1 MAIHQQE
8 SQRRNN
14 DKNFAARVVISITW
28 ERSSGRI
35 SFMVPGERH
44 DGSGTSASVD
54 PGLVLQDWLPAEIA
68 ELLRLPLF
76 DESTYGRVRIHERT
90 AQEYLAAD
98 WLASLRRKGLP
109 RKQLDGL
116 LFRRTPHVATPVLA
130 PHLRATTA
138 WLALDDVPTQ
148 RRLIEIAPDVLLGD
162 GDPSGIPVDERP
174 RILTAYV
181 EQFRGRRRVLDSLAE
196 ISLRRFGCASLAEA
210 INRSVPDTNLPQEVR
225 RALLTIVAEGRIQA
239 CAATALQ
246 AATDR
251 NLEAEVRADAVT
263 AASATVE
270 GAEREALLAL
280 VWEPNLDHSIGL
292 AVLRALFPV
301 SMTDE
306 DVAALLIN
314 SARKPQNLYTG
325 LQFFFEH
332 KLDRLCTHERRL
344 GLARRLLD
352 LMQEP
357 ARPDLRW
364 LARSLLTIL
373 RSILGG
379 VTDGDRLPPQVE
391 AAIDYFEEQ
400 QKLHHDF
407 CLARQ
412 DGPASLLAGRPRT
425 RRQLFW
431 KRVREAEK
439 VKGSRITKFSDVR
452 EWYWLVELDA
462 EDHQWLADDAM
473 AGEDEA
479 TRVLAFDALLWT
491 RVRNGETAERT
502 DLVRKL
508 ADQSPLLAQHLDRL
522 AKVRERDDGFRG
534 QHVRKMQAIDARRA
548 QQLDQSRG
556 ALEAA
561 IEEIRSGKD
570 IQALWHLY
578 CVVGG
583 PLTTKGG
590 TRVQEI
596 ERLYGP
602 RVAGAYPEGL
612 KNYWR
617 QASVPAP
624 HEWHSPGQFPVS
636 AMLGL
641 AGLSLEVAAGLRP
654 SDLSQE
660 LRRLALRMALWEPNQ
675 PPSWFDDLAVAEP
688 EEARALLLP
697 LLKQEIAAD
706 GSEARVL
713 RLDQIGRSSARLQTL
728 VAKDMTQ
735 ELQAMEPKRL
745 DVLQSALACIEGVD
759 ASALDSLAPDRCRE
773 SEKEPKRLAIW
784 LVAWMN
790 RQGVAAAD
798 YLAAML
804 VGLDGSQAGEIVE
817 EVLSRMWTWADERLG
832 VTTFCIHKNAE
843 ALARLIPIAFAYVR
857 RGEDLEHETAFSP
870 GRRDHA
876 QDMRDRLVAWLSSLP
891 PQESLPQLR
900 KLAAKPELGEIR
912 DYLLH
917 SVGERITADPGCA
930 PWSPEAVVQWT
941 QRFVREPSDSYE
953 LFHAVADVLEDI
965 KDHAERGDH
974 SNKEL
979 LNPKTAAILEKFVQI
994 ELVREMNQRAAGRFT
1009 AVPEEEVSTGNFP
1022 DIRAHNPR
1030 ILGAIT
1036 VEVKVGE
1043 RGSYEQL
1050 RTSVREQLVARYLRD
1065 PASKYGILLVAS
1077 SGPRRSWET
1086 SDGTTLATFADL
1098 LAQLQRDASQIA
1110 GEAGMKEVIVV
1121 GIDYH

>member
-1 MAIHQQE
+1 VAIHQQE

-344 GLARRLLD
+344 CLARRLLD

-357 ARPDLRW
+357 ARPDLNPRDRLSGKGERVQRLGACRSCALKPISSEANSGVRW

-452 EWYWLVELDA
+452 EWYWLVKLDA
-462 EDHQWLADDAM
+462 EDHQWLADDAL

-570 IQALWHLY
+570 MGRRTAGSYHVLHPQKRRSAGSTHPHRFRVRATRGGSGTRNRLLARETGPRSGHARPP
-578 CVVGG
+578 CGMAVVAAPAGEPTATEKVGG
-583 PLTTKGG
+583 
-590 TRVQEI
+590 
-596 ERLYGP
+596 
-602 RVAGAYPEGL
+602 
-612 KNYWR
+612 
-617 QASVPAP
+617 QA
-624 HEWHSPGQFPVS
+624 
-636 AMLGL
+636 
-641 AGLSLEVAAGLRP
+641 R
-654 SDLSQE
+654 
-660 LRRLALRMALWEPNQ
+660 
-675 PPSWFDDLAVAEP
+675 
-688 EEARALLLP
+688 
-697 LLKQEIAAD
+697 
-706 GSEARVL
+706 
-713 RLDQIGRSSARLQTL
+713 T
-728 VAKDMTQ
+728 
-735 ELQAMEPKRL
+735 
-745 DVLQSALACIEGVD
+745 
-759 ASALDSLAPDRCRE
+759 
-773 SEKEPKRLAIW
+773 
-784 LVAWMN
+784 
-790 RQGVAAAD
+790 
-798 YLAAML
+798 
-804 VGLDGSQAGEIVE
+804 
-817 EVLSRMWTWADERLG
+817 
-832 VTTFCIHKNAE
+832 
-843 ALARLIPIAFAYVR
+843 
-857 RGEDLEHETAFSP
+857 
-870 GRRDHA
+870 RRDPGLPSA
-876 QDMRDRLVAWLSSLP
+876 Q
-891 PQESLPQLR
+891 
-900 KLAAKPELGEIR
+900 
-912 DYLLH
+912 
-917 SVGERITADPGCA
+917 
-930 PWSPEAVVQWT
+930 
-941 QRFVREPSDSYE
+941 
-953 LFHAVADVLEDI
+953 
-965 KDHAERGDH
+965 RG
-974 SNKEL
+974 
-979 LNPKTAAILEKFVQI
+979 
-994 ELVREMNQRAAGRFT
+994 
-1009 AVPEEEVSTGNFP
+1009 
-1022 DIRAHNPR
+1022 
-1030 ILGAIT
+1030 
-1036 VEVKVGE
+1036 
-1043 RGSYEQL
+1043 
-1050 RTSVREQLVARYLRD
+1050 RTHH
-1065 PASKYGILLVAS
+1065 G
-1077 SGPRRSWET
+1077 
-1086 SDGTTLATFADL
+1086 
-1098 LAQLQRDASQIA
+1098 
-1110 GEAGMKEVIVV
+1110 
-1121 GIDYH
+1121 

>member
-1 MAIHQQE
+1 M
-8 SQRRNN
+8 
-14 DKNFAARVVISITW
+14 
-28 ERSSGRI
+28 
-35 SFMVPGERH
+35 
-44 DGSGTSASVD
+44 D

-357 ARPDLRW
+357 ARPDLNPRDRLSGKGERVQRLGACRSCALKPISSEANSGVRW

-412 DGPASLLAGRPRT
+412 GR
-425 RRQLFW
+425 
-431 KRVREAEK
+431 
-439 VKGSRITKFSDVR
+439 G
-452 EWYWLVELDA
+452 
-462 EDHQWLADDAM
+462 
-473 AGEDEA
+473 
-479 TRVLAFDALLWT
+479 
-491 RVRNGETAERT
+491 
-502 DLVRKL
+502 
-508 ADQSPLLAQHLDRL
+508 
-522 AKVRERDDGFRG
+522 
-534 QHVRKMQAIDARRA
+534 
-548 QQLDQSRG
+548 
-556 ALEAA
+556 
-561 IEEIRSGKD
+561 
-570 IQALWHLY
+570 
-578 CVVGG
+578 
-583 PLTTKGG
+583 
-590 TRVQEI
+590 
-596 ERLYGP
+596 
-602 RVAGAYPEGL
+602 
-612 KNYWR
+612 
-617 QASVPAP
+617 
-624 HEWHSPGQFPVS
+624 VS
-636 AMLGL
+636 
-641 AGLSLEVAAGLRP
+641 
-654 SDLSQE
+654 
-660 LRRLALRMALWEPNQ
+660 
-675 PPSWFDDLAVAEP
+675 
-688 EEARALLLP
+688 
-697 LLKQEIAAD
+697 
-706 GSEARVL
+706 
-713 RLDQIGRSSARLQTL
+713 
-728 VAKDMTQ
+728 
-735 ELQAMEPKRL
+735 
-745 DVLQSALACIEGVD
+745 
-759 ASALDSLAPDRCRE
+759 
-773 SEKEPKRLAIW
+773 
-784 LVAWMN
+784 
-790 RQGVAAAD
+790 
-798 YLAAML
+798 
-804 VGLDGSQAGEIVE
+804 
-817 EVLSRMWTWADERLG
+817 
-832 VTTFCIHKNAE
+832 
-843 ALARLIPIAFAYVR
+843 
-857 RGEDLEHETAFSP
+857 
-870 GRRDHA
+870 
-876 QDMRDRLVAWLSSLP
+876 
-891 PQESLPQLR
+891 
-900 KLAAKPELGEIR
+900 
-912 DYLLH
+912 
-917 SVGERITADPGCA
+917 
-930 PWSPEAVVQWT
+930 
-941 QRFVREPSDSYE
+941 
-953 LFHAVADVLEDI
+953 
-965 KDHAERGDH
+965 
-974 SNKEL
+974 
-979 LNPKTAAILEKFVQI
+979 
-994 ELVREMNQRAAGRFT
+994 
-1009 AVPEEEVSTGNFP
+1009 
-1022 DIRAHNPR
+1022 
-1030 ILGAIT
+1030 
-1036 VEVKVGE
+1036 
-1043 RGSYEQL
+1043 
-1050 RTSVREQLVARYLRD
+1050 
-1065 PASKYGILLVAS
+1065 
-1077 SGPRRSWET
+1077 
-1086 SDGTTLATFADL
+1086 
-1098 LAQLQRDASQIA
+1098 
-1110 GEAGMKEVIVV
+1110 
-1121 GIDYH
+1121 